1 MFATGNR
8 LLIVRLKT
16 RVVQC
21 RKEVGGRTPQILRD
35 QIELMDGVFGVVV
48 RALDLPDETCRA
60 TDGKRDTALGD
71 SLFPAFL
78 AHLVDY
84 ISVDC
89 RFHKKTSVNEC
100 KATEN
105 AYFCAK

>member
-35 QIELMDGVFGVVV
+35 QIELMDGVYGVVV

-60 TDGKRDTALGD
+60 TDGKLRYRAGRL
-71 SLFPAFL
+71 LFP
-78 AHLVDY
+78 
-84 ISVDC
+84 
-89 RFHKKTSVNEC
+89 RFSRTLSITYLSIADFIKKHRQ
-100 KATEN
+100 
-105 AYFCAK
+105 